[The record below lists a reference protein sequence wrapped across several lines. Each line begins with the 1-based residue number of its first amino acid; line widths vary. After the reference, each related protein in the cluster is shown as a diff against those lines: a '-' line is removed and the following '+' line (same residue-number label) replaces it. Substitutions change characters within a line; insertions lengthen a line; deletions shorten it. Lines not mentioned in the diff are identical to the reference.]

1 MKLKSRHYS
10 LDMKSLCVDS
20 LLGEKVVKI
29 KDYDGTK
36 LICEDESWLMFRAS
50 GTEPKM
56 RVYSE
61 AKSYARAKDLI
72 RLGNEMVRAK
82 IHYAA

>member
-1 MKLKSRHYS
+1 
-10 LDMKSLCVDS
+10 
-20 LLGEKVVKI
+20 
-29 KDYDGTK
+29 
-36 LICEDESWLMFRAS
+36 MFRAS

-72 RLGNEMVRAK
+72 KLGNEMVRAK
-82 IHYAA
+82 IHYTA